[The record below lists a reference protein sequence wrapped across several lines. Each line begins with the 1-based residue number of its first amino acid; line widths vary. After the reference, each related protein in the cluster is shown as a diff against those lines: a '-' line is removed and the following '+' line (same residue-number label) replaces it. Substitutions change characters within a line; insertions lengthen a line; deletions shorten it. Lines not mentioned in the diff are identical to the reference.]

1 MKIHRVV
8 QMLGATT
15 STGKLADDMYDLNYK
30 DYYSEAD
37 GKDIP
42 ISHMDFQHL
51 IRAFI
56 KMMDKVKYY
65 KKLAEDNFVSSVDD
79 LDEREKLTEQITELK
94 KQTDVLVKDNSEL
107 RFQMQQVDRNQTVS
121 KESYDIAWHH
131 MELWKKRYE
140 SMLPKPM
147 LGDVK
152 MFSEIPNDS
161 FGKSL
166 VDNMKA
172 YLNKDSYKM
181 RVRGQYLDEETKQS
195 EGWRKYER
203 GQPIEK
209 SKCLRVYI
217 DTK

>member
-1 MKIHRVV
+1 MKIHRIV

-15 STGKLADDMYDLNYK
+15 TSGKLASDMYDLNYK
-30 DYYSEAD
+30 TYYSEAD

-79 LDEREKLTEQITELK
+79 LDEREKLQQKYDKLREVYAIMF
-94 KQTDVLVKDNSEL
+94 DNCDVKDKHIFKLQEKH
-107 RFQMQQVDRNQTVS
+107 QKEVDNAEYWKTQYR
-121 KESYDIAWHH
+121 IAND
-131 MELWKKRYE
+131 L
-140 SMLPKPM
+140 
-147 LGDVK
+147 LGIKGDKK
-152 MFSEIPNDS
+152 MFSEIPNNS

-195 EGWRKYER
+195 EGWRKYDR
-203 GQPIEK
+203 GQPIDK

>member
-15 STGKLADDMYDLNYK
+15 TSGKLASDMYDLNYK
-30 DYYSEAD
+30 TYYSEAD

-56 KMMDKVKYY
+56 KMMDKVERCMK
-65 KKLAEDNFVSSVDD
+65 ERNF
-79 LDEREKLTEQITELK
+79 LQEENENLEKE
-94 KQTDVLVKDNSEL
+94 NAEL
-107 RFQMQQVDRNQTVS
+107 RFQIKQVDRNQTVS
-121 KESYDIAWHH
+121 KDSYDIAWHH

>member
-1 MKIHRVV
+1 
-8 QMLGATT
+8 
-15 STGKLADDMYDLNYK
+15 
-30 DYYSEAD
+30 
-37 GKDIP
+37 
-42 ISHMDFQHL
+42 MDFQHL

-79 LDEREKLTEQITELK
+79 LDEREKLQQKYDKLREVYAIMF
-94 KQTDVLVKDNSEL
+94 DNCDVKDKHIFKLQEKH
-107 RFQMQQVDRNQTVS
+107 QKEVDNAEYWKTQYR
-121 KESYDIAWHH
+121 IAND
-131 MELWKKRYE
+131 L
-140 SMLPKPM
+140 
-147 LGDVK
+147 LGIKGDKK
-152 MFSEIPNDS
+152 MFSEIPNNS

-195 EGWRKYER
+195 EGWRKYDR
-203 GQPIEK
+203 GQPIDK

>member
-15 STGKLADDMYDLNYK
+15 TSGKLASDMYDLNYK
-30 DYYSEAD
+30 TYYSEAD

-79 LDEREKLTEQITELK
+79 LDEREKLTEKYDKLREVYAIMF
-94 KQTDVLVKDNSEL
+94 DNCDVKDKHIDEWKEKH
-107 RFQMQQVDRNQTVS
+107 QKEVDNA
-121 KESYDIAWHH
+121 EF
-131 MELWKKRYE
+131 WKNAYYE
-140 SMLPKPM
+140 SVGIK
-147 LGDVK
+147 GKVYV
-152 MFSEIPNDS
+152 FSDIPNDCDGQR
-161 FGKSL
+161 FTDDLK
-166 VDNMKA
+166 K
-172 YLNKDSYKM
+172 YLNKESYKM
-181 RVRGQYLDEETKQS
+181 RVRGQYLKDEVKET

-203 GQPIEK
+203 GQPIDM

>member
-15 STGKLADDMYDLNYK
+15 TSGKLASDMYDLNYK

-65 KKLAEDNFVSSVDD
+65 KKLAEDNFVSCVDD
-79 LDEREKLTEQITELK
+79 LDEREKL
-94 KQTDVLVKDNSEL
+94 KQKYDNLREVYAIMFDNCDVKDKHIFKLQEKH
-107 RFQMQQVDRNQTVS
+107 QKEVDNAEYWKAQYR
-121 KESYDIAWHH
+121 IAND
-131 MELWKKRYE
+131 L
-140 SMLPKPM
+140 
-147 LGDVK
+147 LGIKGDKK

-195 EGWRKYER
+195 EGWRKYDR
-203 GQPIEK
+203 GQPIDK

>member
-1 MKIHRVV
+1 MKIHRIV

-15 STGKLADDMYDLNYK
+15 NSGKLASDMYDLNYK
-30 DYYSEAD
+30 TYYSEAD

-65 KKLAEDNFVSSVDD
+65 KKLAEDNFVSSVAD
-79 LDEREKLTEQITELK
+79 LDEREKLT
-94 KQTDVLVKDNSEL
+94 DYGSEIDKYAIQL
-107 RFQMQQVDRNQTVS
+107 
-121 KESYDIAWHH
+121 IAND
-131 MELWKKRYE
+131 L
-140 SMLPKPM
+140 
-147 LGDVK
+147 LGIKGDKK